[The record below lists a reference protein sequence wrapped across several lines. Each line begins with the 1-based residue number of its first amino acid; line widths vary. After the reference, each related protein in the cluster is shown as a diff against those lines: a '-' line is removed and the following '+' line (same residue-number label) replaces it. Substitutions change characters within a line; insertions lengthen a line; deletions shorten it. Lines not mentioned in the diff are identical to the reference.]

1 MGNKRELIAAEDLG
15 WNRFMALMESL
26 SDEQMEVPGYI
37 VEGWSAKDLLAHVGS
52 WQAETVQVLEQL
64 RFGTHTPSTVDVDAL
79 NETFYQANKDLPLSV
94 VRAESWSARTR
105 MLEEWN
111 ELPDVTTTAEEWFV
125 ESGPAHYAE
134 HMDRLREWV
143 GELTSR

>member
-1 MGNKRELIAAEDLG
+1 MATKRELLSAEDAG
-15 WNRFMALMESL
+15 WNQFIHLMEAL
-26 SDEQMEVPGYI
+26 SDEQMEMPGYI

-52 WQAETVQVLEQL
+52 WQAETVQVLEQIRL
-64 RFGTHTPSTVDVDAL
+64 GTYTPFSVDVDSL
-79 NETFYQANKDLPLSV
+79 NEQFYQANRDLPLSI

-111 ELPDVTTTAEEWFV
+111 ELPEVTPKAEEWFV

-143 GELTSR
+143 GELSAR

>member
-1 MGNKRELIAAEDLG
+1 MANKRELIAAEDLG
-15 WNRFMALMESL
+15 WNQFMALMESL

-52 WQAETVQVLEQL
+52 WQAETVQVLEQI
-64 RFGTHTPSTVDVDAL
+64 RFGTHTPSKVDVDAL

-111 ELPDVTTTAEEWFV
+111 ELPDVTPTAEEWFV

-134 HMDRLREWV
+134 HMGRLREWV
-143 GELTSR
+143 GELSSR

>member
-1 MGNKRELIAAEDLG
+1 MANKRELIAAEDLG
-15 WNRFMALMESL
+15 WNQFMALMESL

-37 VEGWSAKDLLAHVGS
+37 VEGWSAKDLLAHVGA
-52 WQAETVQVLEQL
+52 WQAETVQVLEQI
-64 RFGTHTPSTVDVDAL
+64 RFGTHTPSKVDVDVL
-79 NETFYQANKDLPLSV
+79 NETFYQANKDLPLPV

-111 ELPDVTTTAEEWFV
+111 ELPDVTPTAEEWFV

-134 HMDRLREWV
+134 HLDRLREWV
-143 GELTSR
+143 GELSSR

>member
-1 MGNKRELIAAEDLG
+1 MATKRELFAAEDSG
-15 WNRFMALMESL
+15 WSQFIQLMESL
-26 SDEQMEVPGYI
+26 SDEQMEIPGYI
-37 VEGWSAKDLLAHVGS
+37 VEGWSAKDLLAHVGA
-52 WQAETVQVLEQL
+52 WQAEAVQVLEQI
-64 RFGTHTPSTVDVDAL
+64 RWGTYTPSKVDVDAL
-79 NETFYQANKDLPLSV
+79 NEQFYQANKDLPLSI

-111 ELPDVTTTAEEWFV
+111 ELPEMNPTAEEWFV

-143 GELTSR
+143 GELSSR